1 MLERTRTLFS
11 MFSRIGLLCWRLE
24 EFFFQAN
31 RVAGFSGLN
40 LFFLSYLK
48 MHSL

>member
-1 MLERTRTLFS
+1 V
-11 MFSRIGLLCWRLE
+11 LCRLE
-24 EFFFQAN
+24 GFVCQAN

-48 MHSL
+48 MHSHLTLSQC